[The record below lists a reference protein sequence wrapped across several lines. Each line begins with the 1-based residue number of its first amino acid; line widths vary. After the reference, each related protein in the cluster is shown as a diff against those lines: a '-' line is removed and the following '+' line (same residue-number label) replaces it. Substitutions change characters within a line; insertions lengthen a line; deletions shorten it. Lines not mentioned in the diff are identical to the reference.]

1 MSGTLKLWYEKAADS
16 WNEALPIG
24 SGKLGAMIFG
34 RTHVERIQLNED
46 SIWSGGP
53 MDRNNSDALHHLPK
67 IRQLLHEGRL
77 SEAEKLASMSLSGTP
92 ESQRHYE
99 PLGELTMEFGHD
111 ESEVVNY
118 RRELDL
124 EHSISTVHYEWRG
137 IRYEREHLASFPDE
151 VIAVRIKADKTKAVS
166 FRLRF
171 TRGGQRFIDS
181 LHTESQGRLIM
192 SAGTGG
198 KDGIQISSVIDIQ
211 VSGGEVTNCGEF
223 LLVDQADEAV
233 ILISAG
239 TTYRYE
245 NPELYSRETVREA
258 KQKGYE
264 QLRLT
269 HVADYQR
276 LFTRVSLSLAKT
288 DEDFDNRPT
297 DVRMTAL
304 QDGMEDLRLIEL
316 YFQYGRYLLISSSR
330 PGSLPANL
338 QGVWNEH
345 FTPPW
350 DSKYTINI
358 NTQMNYW
365 PAEMC
370 NLAECHDPLF
380 DLIEKMRPN
389 GRVTARQMYGC
400 GGFVAHHNTD
410 LWGDTA
416 PQDIWISS
424 TVWPMGAA
432 WLCLHLWEHYLYT
445 LDRDFLIKSYETM
458 KESAVF
464 FVDYLIET
472 SDGKLVTSPS
482 VSPENRYRLP
492 SDETGALCIA
502 PSMDSQILDHL
513 FGACI
518 EAAELL
524 DIDHTMRERF
534 RKVRSCLPQPK
545 VGRHGQ
551 LQEWMEDYE
560 EVEPGHRHISH
571 LFALHP
577 GSRITPRS
585 TPEWSEAARITL
597 HRRLSFGGGHTG
609 WSRAWIINMW
619 ARLRDGEE
627 AYRNISDLL
636 RGSTLPNLLDNHP
649 PFQIDGNFGGTA
661 GIAEMLLQSH
671 EGMID
676 LLPALPQAWTSG
688 MVSGLR
694 ARGGFEVTIH
704 WEENNLLQAAVH
716 AKFSTVCQVRSEGN
730 QLTVRTK
737 TGTNIKT
744 VRDGDVVRF
753 DTIADEI
760 YLIETEDPVVEK
772 DL

>member
-1 MSGTLKLWYEKAADS
+1 MNEVLKLWYEKAADT

-34 RTHVERIQLNED
+34 RTSEERIQLNED

-53 MDRNNSDALHHLPK
+53 MDRNNSDALHYLPK
-67 IRQLLHEGRL
+67 VRQLLNEGRL
-77 SEAEKLASMSLSGTP
+77 NEAEKLAAMSLSGTP

-99 PLGELTMEFGHD
+99 PLGDLTIEFGH
-111 ESEVVNY
+111 EEPEVTTY

-124 EHSISTVHYEWRG
+124 DQGITSVCYEWNG
-137 IRYEREHLASFPDE
+137 IRYEREYLASYPDE
-151 VIAVRIKADKTKAVS
+151 VIAVRIRADQAKSVS

-171 TRGGQRFIDS
+171 TRGRQRVIDR
-181 LHTESQGRLIM
+181 LHTEAEGLLMMKAS
-192 SAGTGG
+192 TGG
-198 KDGIQISSVIDIQ
+198 PDGIQICSVVQIK

-233 ILISAG
+233 ILVSAG
-239 TTYRYE
+239 TSYRYE
-245 NPELYSRETVREA
+245 NPEAYCREIVKKAMHKDFE
-258 KQKGYE
+258 K
-264 QLRLT
+264 LRLM
-269 HVADYQR
+269 HIADYQR
-276 LFTRVSLSLAKT
+276 LFKRVSLTFGKSDKAF
-288 DEDFDNRPT
+288 DEQPT
-297 DVRMTAL
+297 DVRIAVL
-304 QDGMEDLRLIEL
+304 QDGMEDLGLVEL

-365 PAEMC
+365 PAENC
-370 NLAECHDPLF
+370 NLAECHEPLF

-389 GRVTARQMYGC
+389 GRETAKKMYGC

-424 TVWPMGAA
+424 TIWPMGAA
-432 WLCLHLWEHYLYT
+432 WLCLHLWEHYCYT
-445 LDRDFLIKSYETM
+445 LDQTFLLKAYETM

-464 FVDYLIET
+464 FLDYLIET
-472 SDGKLVTSPS
+472 SDGTLVTSPS
-482 VSPENRYRLP
+482 VSPENKYRLP
-492 SDETGALCIA
+492 SGETGALCIA

-518 EAAELL
+518 EAAGLL
-524 DIDHTMRERF
+524 DIDHALRERF
-534 RKVRSCLPQPK
+534 INVRSSLPQPK
-545 VGRHGQ
+545 VGRFGQ

-571 LFALHP
+571 LYALHP
-577 GSRITPRS
+577 GIQITPKS
-585 TPEWSEAARITL
+585 TPEWAEAARTTL
-597 HRRLSFGGGHTG
+597 HRRLTYGGGHTG

-627 AYRNISDLL
+627 AFRNIAALL
-636 RGSTLPNLLDNHP
+636 GDSTLPNLLDNHP

-676 LLPALPQAWTSG
+676 LLPALPQDWSSG
-688 MVSGLR
+688 AVTGLR
-694 ARGGFEVTIH
+694 ARGGFEVTIR
-704 WEENNLLQAAVH
+704 WEENVLLQAVIRADING
-716 AKFSTVCQVRSEGN
+716 VCKVRSEGYP
-730 QLTVRTK
+730 LTVRTI
-737 TGTNIKT
+737 TGTN
-744 VRDGDVVRF
+744 VEYEVSGDVIIFKV
-753 DTIADEI
+753 IASEN
-760 YLIETEDPVVEK
+760 YLITIK
-772 DL
+772 SRG

>member
-1 MSGTLKLWYEKAADS
+1 MNETLKLWYEKAADS

-53 MDRNNSDALHHLPK
+53 MDRNNSDALHNLPK
-67 IRQLLHEGRL
+67 IRQLLKEGRL
-77 SEAEKLASMSLSGTP
+77 SEAEKLAAMSLPGTP

-99 PLGELTMEFGHD
+99 PLGDLTIEFGHD

-124 EHSISTVHYEWRG
+124 EHGISSVHYEWHG

-151 VIAVRIKADKTKAVS
+151 VIAVRIKADQTRAVS

-171 TRGGQRFIDS
+171 TRGRQRFIDS
-181 LHTESQGRLIM
+181 LHTEAEGLLIM
-192 SAGTGG
+192 KAGTGG
-198 KDGIQISSVIDIQ
+198 PDGIQIGSIVEIQ

-233 ILISAG
+233 ILVSAG

-245 NPELYSRETVREA
+245 NPESYCRNKVREA
-258 KQKGYE
+258 KQKGFE
-264 QLRLT
+264 QLRLMHIT
-269 HVADYQR
+269 DYQR
-276 LFTRVSLSLAKT
+276 LFKRVSLTFSKAG
-288 DEDFDNRPT
+288 EAPDNRPT
-297 DVRMTAL
+297 DVRMAAL
-304 QDGMEDLRLIEL
+304 QQGLEDLGLVEL

-365 PAEMC
+365 SAEMC
-370 NLAECHDPLF
+370 NLAECHEPLF

-389 GRVTARQMYGC
+389 GRETARQMYGC

-416 PQDIWISS
+416 PQDIWIAS
-424 TVWPMGAA
+424 TIWPMGAA
-432 WLCLHLWEHYLYT
+432 WLCLHLWDHYSYT
-445 LDRDFLIKSYETM
+445 LDRAFLLKSYETM

-464 FVDYLIET
+464 FLEYLIET

-482 VSPENRYRLP
+482 VSPENKYRLP
-492 SDETGALCIA
+492 SGETGALCIA

-518 EAAELL
+518 EAAKLL
-524 DIDHTMRERF
+524 DIDHALRERF
-534 RKVRSCLPQPK
+534 AKVRSCLPQPK
-545 VGRHGQ
+545 VGRLGQ

-585 TPEWSEAARITL
+585 TPEWSEAARATL
-597 HRRLSFGGGHTG
+597 HRRLAFGGGHTG

-627 AYRNISDLL
+627 AYRNLSALL
-636 RGSTLPNLLDNHP
+636 RDSTLPNLLDNHP

-671 EGMID
+671 ERIID

-688 MVSGLR
+688 TVSGLR
-694 ARGGFEVTIH
+694 ARGGFEVTIQ
-704 WEENNLLQAAVH
+704 WKDSLLLQAVIH
-716 AKFSTVCQVRSEGN
+716 AKSSAVCRVRSEGHH
-730 QLTVRTK
+730 LTVRTEA
-737 TGTNIKT
+737 GTNIEI
-744 VRDGDVVRF
+744 VRMGDVIHF
-753 DTIADEI
+753 DTLANEI
-760 YLIETEDPVVEK
+760 YLIGIEDHSNEK
-772 DL
+772 NL

>member
-1 MSGTLKLWYEKAADS
+1 MNEELKLWYEKAADT

-24 SGKLGAMIFG
+24 SGKLGAMVFG
-34 RTHVERIQLNED
+34 RTSAERIQLNED

-53 MDRNNSDALHHLPK
+53 MDRNNSDALHYLPK
-67 IRQLLHEGRL
+67 VRQLLTEGRL
-77 SEAEKLASMSLSGTP
+77 NEAEKLAAMSLSGTP

-99 PLGELTMEFGHD
+99 PLGDLTIEFGHD
-111 ESEVVNY
+111 EPDVTNY

-124 EHSISTVHYEWRG
+124 DQGISSVCYEWHG
-137 IRYEREHLASFPDE
+137 ISYEREYLASFPDE
-151 VIAVRIKADKTKAVS
+151 VIALRIKANQTKSVS
-166 FRLRF
+166 FRLRY
-171 TRGGQRFIDS
+171 TRGRQRFIDQ
-181 LHTESQGRLIM
+181 LHTEAEGLLMMKAS
-192 SAGTGG
+192 TGG
-198 KDGIQISSVIDIQ
+198 PDGIQICSVVKIK
-211 VSGGEVTNCGEF
+211 VSGGEVCNCGEF

-239 TTYRYE
+239 TSYRYE
-245 NPELYSRETVREA
+245 NPEAYCREIVRKA
-258 KQKGYE
+258 MQKE
-264 QLRLT
+264 FEELRLT

-276 LFTRVSLSLAKT
+276 LFNRVSLTFGKSDKVF
-288 DEDFDNRPT
+288 DEQPT
-297 DVRMTAL
+297 DVRIANL
-304 QDGMEDLRLIEL
+304 QDGMEDLGLLEL

-365 PAEMC
+365 PAENC
-370 NLAECHDPLF
+370 NLAECHEPLF

-389 GRVTARQMYGC
+389 GRKTAKNMYGC

-424 TVWPMGAA
+424 TIWPMGAA
-432 WLCLHLWEHYLYT
+432 WLCLHLWEHYCYT
-445 LDRDFLIKSYETM
+445 LDHTFLLKAYETM

-464 FVDYLIET
+464 FLDYLIET
-472 SDGKLVTSPS
+472 PDGTLVTSPS
-482 VSPENRYRLP
+482 VSPENKYRLP
-492 SDETGALCIA
+492 SGETGALCIA

-518 EAAELL
+518 EAAGML
-524 DIDHTMRERF
+524 DIDHALRERF
-534 RKVRSCLPQPK
+534 IQVRSSLPQPK
-545 VGRHGQ
+545 VGRFGQ

-571 LFALHP
+571 LYALHP
-577 GSRITPRS
+577 GVQITPRS
-585 TPEWSEAARITL
+585 TPEWAEAARTTL
-597 HRRLSFGGGHTG
+597 HRRLTYGGGHTG

-627 AYRNISDLL
+627 AFRNIAALL
-636 RGSTLPNLLDNHP
+636 GDSTLPNLLDNHP

-671 EGMID
+671 EGIID
-676 LLPALPQAWTSG
+676 LLPALPQAWESG
-688 MVSGLR
+688 TVTGLR
-694 ARGGFEVTIH
+694 ARGGYEVTIS
-704 WEENNLLQAAVH
+704 WKDSVLLQALIRADI
-716 AKFSTVCQVRSEGN
+716 SGVCKVRREGDL
-730 QLTVRTK
+730 LTVRTIA
-737 TGTNIKT
+737 GTDIEFE
-744 VRDGDVVRF
+744 VSGDVISF
-753 DTIADEI
+753 KANASEI
-760 YLIETEDPVVEK
+760 YLITIK
-772 DL
+772 DRV

>member
-1 MSGTLKLWYEKAADS
+1 MNGTLKLWYEKAADS

-53 MDRNNSDALHHLPK
+53 MIRNNSDALHHLPK

-77 SEAEKLASMSLSGTP
+77 SEAEKLAAMSLPGTP

-99 PLGELTMEFGHD
+99 PLGDLTMEFGHD

-151 VIAVRIKADKTKAVS
+151 VIAVRIKADQTRAVS

-171 TRGGQRFIDS
+171 TRGRQRFIDS
-181 LHTESQGRLIM
+181 LHTEAEGRLIM
-192 SAGTGG
+192 KAGTGG
-198 KDGIQISSVIDIQ
+198 KDGIQIGSVVDIQ

-223 LLVDQADEAV
+223 LLVNQADEAI
-233 ILISAG
+233 ILVSAG

-245 NPELYSRETVREA
+245 NPELYSRETVRRA

-264 QLRLT
+264 RLRLT
-269 HVADYQR
+269 HIADYQR
-276 LFTRVSLSLAKT
+276 LFKRVSLSLAKT
-288 DEDFDNRPT
+288 DEDDEKRPT
-297 DVRMTAL
+297 DVRMAAL
-304 QDGMEDLRLIEL
+304 QEGLEDLGLVEL

-370 NLAECHDPLF
+370 NLAECHEPLF

-432 WLCLHLWEHYLYT
+432 WLCLHLWEHYRYT
-445 LDRDFLIKSYETM
+445 LDRDFLIKSYEIM

-464 FVDYLIET
+464 FLDYLIET

-482 VSPENRYRLP
+482 VSPENKYRLP
-492 SDETGALCIA
+492 SGETGALCIA

-524 DIDHTMRERF
+524 NIDHALRERF

-585 TPEWSEAARITL
+585 TPEWSEAARATL
-597 HRRLSFGGGHTG
+597 HRRLAFGGGHTG

-636 RGSTLPNLLDNHP
+636 RDSTLPNLLDNHP

-671 EGMID
+671 EGIID

-694 ARGGFEVTIH
+694 ARGGFVVTIH

-716 AKFSTVCQVRSEGN
+716 AKFSTVCQVRSEGHH
-730 QLTVRTK
+730 LTVRTE
-737 TGTNIKT
+737 TGTNIET
-744 VRDGDVVRF
+744 VRDGDLVRF
-753 DTIADEI
+753 DTIANET
-760 YLIETEDPVVEK
+760 YLIEIEDHDVEK

>member
-1 MSGTLKLWYEKAADS
+1 MNGTLKLWYEKAADS

-34 RTHVERIQLNED
+34 RTRVERIQLNED
-46 SIWSGGP
+46 SVWSGGP

-67 IRQLLHEGRL
+67 IRELLHEGRL
-77 SEAEKLASMSLSGTP
+77 SEAEKLAAMSLPGTP

-99 PLGELTMEFGHD
+99 PLGDLTIEFGHD

-151 VIAVRIKADKTKAVS
+151 VIAVRIKADQTRAVS

-171 TRGGQRFIDS
+171 TRGRQRFIDS
-181 LHTESQGRLIM
+181 LHTEAEGRLIM
-192 SAGTGG
+192 KAGTGG
-198 KDGIQISSVIDIQ
+198 PDGIQICSVVEVQI
-211 VSGGEVTNCGEF
+211 SGGEVRKCGEF

-233 ILISAG
+233 ILVSAG

-245 NPELYSRETVREA
+245 NPESYCRNTVREA
-258 KQKGYE
+258 KQKGFE
-264 QLRLT
+264 QLRLM
-269 HVADYQR
+269 HIADYQR
-276 LFTRVSLSLAKT
+276 LFKRVSLTFAKAG
-288 DEDFDNRPT
+288 EPADNRPT
-297 DVRMTAL
+297 DVRMAAL
-304 QDGMEDLRLIEL
+304 QQGMEDLGLVEL

-370 NLAECHDPLF
+370 NLAECHEPLF

-424 TVWPMGAA
+424 TIWPMGAA
-432 WLCLHLWEHYLYT
+432 WLCLHLWEHYRYT
-445 LDRDFLIKSYETM
+445 LDRAFLLKSYETM

-464 FVDYLIET
+464 FLDYLTET

-482 VSPENRYRLP
+482 VSPENKYRLP
-492 SDETGALCIA
+492 SGETGALCIA

-518 EAAELL
+518 EATELL
-524 DIDHTMRERF
+524 DIDHALRERF
-534 RKVRSCLPQPK
+534 RNVRSCLPQPEI
-545 VGRHGQ
+545 GRHGQ

-577 GSRITPRS
+577 GSRITPGS
-585 TPEWSEAARITL
+585 TPEWSEAARATL

-627 AYRNISDLL
+627 AYRNISALL
-636 RGSTLPNLLDNHP
+636 RDSTLPNLLDNHP

-671 EGMID
+671 EGIID

-688 MVSGLR
+688 TVSGLR
-694 ARGGFEVTIH
+694 ARGGFEVTIQ
-704 WEENNLLQAAVH
+704 WKDTILLQAVIRT
-716 AKFSTVCQVRSEGN
+716 KFSAVCRVRSEGHH
-730 QLTVRTK
+730 LTVRTE
-737 TGTNIKT
+737 TGTNIET
-744 VRDGDVVRF
+744 VRMGDVIRF
-753 DTIADEI
+753 DTLANET
-760 YLIETEDPVVEK
+760 YLIGIEDHSN
-772 DL
+772 